1 MPFLKTDTFHSLL
14 NTSRRYLRFVMAVV
28 LILLWP
34 FTGNCESDLSHE
46 IRIQAQLIK
55 RFVKYTTKWPVSA
68 SDTKESEIRV
78 CVLEENKKFTE
89 AFKELK
95 NIKVRGRELVLRN
108 CTGTC
113 SFKTCHILYVNS
125 TDKKKVKKVLQSVP
139 PGVLTVGVF
148 KGFAKMGGI
157 INSYRVRGKLRLEI
171 NIDAA
176 RGSGFKFSSDL
187 LDLARLIGEP
197 GN

>member
-1 MPFLKTDTFHSLL
+1 MPFLKTDRFHSILQA
-14 NTSRRYLRFVMAVV
+14 SCRHPWFIVMAVV
-28 LILLWP
+28 LILSLP
-34 FTGNCESDLSHE
+34 FTGYCESDLSPE

-68 SDTKESEIRV
+68 SDTDESEVRLG
-78 CVLEENKKFTE
+78 VLEENEEFTE

-95 NIKVRGRELVLRN
+95 NKTVRGRELVLRN
-108 CTGTC
+108 CIG

-125 TDKKKVKKVLQSVP
+125 TDKKQVKKVLQSVP

-148 KGFAKMGGI
+148 RGFTQMGGI
-157 INSYRVRGKLRLEI
+157 ISCYRVRGKLKLEI

-176 RGSGFKFSSDL
+176 RRSGFEFSSDL
-187 LDLARLIGEP
+187 LALARLI
-197 GN
+197 